1 MENILQLNRLIKE
14 EIIMEQNDVINDIN
28 ENFKGFI
35 KYNILDIDKANI
47 EEFGYYNF
55 DRLHVISPSEV
66 YDYIC
71 TKMASKILEI
81 LRDNKVI
88 TSVQYKSMRRQNR
101 YDIFLYLSRINID
114 IDAIEK
120 YIKDL
125 SKRYLYVGIYK
136 ASHTG
141 LDGIWKISKIEGVS
155 IK

>member
-1 MENILQLNRLIKE
+1 
-14 EIIMEQNDVINDIN
+14 
-28 ENFKGFI
+28 
-35 KYNILDIDKANI
+35 
-47 EEFGYYNF
+47 
-55 DRLHVISPSEV
+55 
-66 YDYIC
+66 
-71 TKMASKILEI
+71 MASKILEI

-136 ASHTG
+136 ANHTG
-141 LDGIWKISKIEGVS
+141 LDGILKISKVEGVW
-155 IK
+155 IE

>member
-1 MENILQLNRLIKE
+1 
-14 EIIMEQNDVINDIN
+14 MEQNDVINDIN
-28 ENFKGFI
+28 ENFKGYI

-114 IDAIEK
+114 ISAIEK

-125 SKRYLYVGIYK
+125 SKRYLYVGKYK

-155 IK
+155 IR

>member
-1 MENILQLNRLIKE
+1 
-14 EIIMEQNDVINDIN
+14 MEQHEVINDIN
-28 ENFKGFI
+28 ENFKGLI
-35 KYNILDIDKANI
+35 KYNILDINKANI

-55 DRLHVISPSEV
+55 ERLHVISPSEV

-88 TSVQYKSMRRQNR
+88 TSVQYKSMRRQDR
-101 YDIFLYLSRINID
+101 YNIFLYLSRINID
-114 IDAIEK
+114 ISAIEK

-125 SKRYLYVGIYK
+125 SKRYLYVGIYIYRK
-136 ASHTG
+136 HTG